1 MWVVPSVPEF
11 GLSLALRAEGVY
23 ELDLTEKM
31 HHFYLWG
38 KLDNETLPVI
48 PGVKDI
54 KKSYINKSRKKY
66 NGEKWRHIVHCDL
79 TVKYVL
85 SVSVSQVYND
95 VDYDAGRFLG
105 GGGQVRVGQHTGL
118 FVVVCCHVA

>member
-1 MWVVPSVPEF
+1 MPSVPEF

-54 KKSYINKSRKKY
+54 KKSYIKKSRKRY
-66 NGEKWRHIVHCDL
+66 NGEKWLHIVHCDL
-79 TVKYVL
+79 TVTFCPFQCRKCTTT
-85 SVSVSQVYND
+85 STMMP
-95 VDYDAGRFLG
+95 AGSLEAADR
-105 GGGQVRVGQHTGL
+105 
-118 FVVVCCHVA
+118 

>member
-1 MWVVPSVPEF
+1 MPSIPEL

-38 KLDNETLPVI
+38 KLDNETLPII

-54 KKSYINKSRKKY
+54 KKSYVRY
-66 NGEKWRHIVHCDL
+66 NGEKWLLIACCDL
-79 TVKYVL
+79 IVTFCPLQCHKCTTTSTMTL
-85 SVSVSQVYND
+85 
-95 VDYDAGRFLG
+95 AGSSEAADR
-105 GGGQVRVGQHTGL
+105 
-118 FVVVCCHVA
+118 